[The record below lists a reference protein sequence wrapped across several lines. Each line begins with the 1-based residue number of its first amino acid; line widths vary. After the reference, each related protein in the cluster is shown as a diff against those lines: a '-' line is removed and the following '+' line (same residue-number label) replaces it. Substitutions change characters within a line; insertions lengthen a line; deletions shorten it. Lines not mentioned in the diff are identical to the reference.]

1 MRLKILAPLRHRNFR
16 LLFIG
21 QAISM
26 IGNQL
31 YFVAL
36 PFQILALH
44 GSPLQL
50 GTGFAIFATAQL
62 VTILFGGALVDR
74 LPRRRVILTMD
85 LLSTVVVANSAHA
98 EKRFQKHNETTL
110 SGKWKDRDTTLDEGT
125 YIVRMDQP
133 LARLAFYLLDPRS
146 DDGLVEWNFFE
157 DAPLPRKIMKR
168 TPLVTTVVRAAE

>member
-74 LPRRRVILTMD
+74 LPRRRVILAMD
-85 LLSTVVVANSAHA
+85 LLSTVVVATVAVLGFALHVLFSPWLLLVAIA
-98 EKRFQKHNETTL
+98 
-110 SGKWKDRDTTLDEGT
+110 
-125 YIVRMDQP
+125 I
-133 LARLAFYLLDPRS
+133 LAWIKFRPRRS
-146 DDGLVEWNFFE
+146 
-157 DAPLPRKIMKR
+157 RQ
-168 TPLVTTVVRAAE
+168 